1 MLAIS
6 GLMCGL
12 PSCVTHSVL
21 QACRAYQVEVNGRR
35 RRGGKK
41 AGDGVSWLKLGAQE
55 AQADIT
61 VSCFKNTLFFLIF
74 FYYMLTNET
83 EGGLFDVRVWVT
95 W

>member
-1 MLAIS
+1 
-6 GLMCGL
+6 MCGL

-74 FYYMLTNET
+74 FLLHANKRNR
-83 EGGLFDVRVWVT
+83 GRVV
-95 W
+95 